1 MLKPTDAR
9 TASTFTKAL
18 ALSASVAAITLAAG
32 SLYAAPSLAQD
43 ASSPASAVRCKPPS
57 AKRSVPPI

>member
-32 SLYAAPSLAQD
+32 CGAGSRAYG
-43 ASSPASAVRCKPPS
+43 RT
-57 AKRSVPPI
+57 RR